1 MTLFDRIDQRITE
14 CLSDIAS
21 QRRMIQSYREA
32 KRFLR
37 QNTFKVGDLCLFKR
51 AVTTFDTETW
61 LIRIVRFNE
70 LKLVGELLAGRYS
83 NTTKVSVWYDNLMSG
98 DSTLKLAKKEDMALF
113 IGMPYKSEAFEK
125 ILRKG

>member
-37 QNTFKVGDLCLFKR
+37 RNTFKVGDICIYTQNKL
-51 AVTTFDTETW
+51 TI
-61 LIRIVRFNE
+61 LIRIIRFNE
-70 LKLVGELLAGRYS
+70 NYITGERLAGYTMAMGNAAVFYES
-83 NTTKVSVWYDNLMSG
+83 LTSG
-98 DSTLKLAKKEDMALF
+98 TSTLKLAKKEDMALF
-113 IGMPYKSEAFEK
+113 IGMPYKSEVFEK